1 MNGKISYIIVTW
13 NNEEIIEECLESLLK
28 YASYETEVIVVDND
42 SKDATCEVIRNIG
55 RDEIKI
61 IETHANLGFSKAN
74 NVGVEHA
81 TGDYVFFVNPDVIF
95 VENIVKPMVD
105 VLDADPTIGIVS
117 PRLLYK
123 DGSFQVSC
131 CNYPSAKKIWWD
143 DFHLY
148 KLLPEKKVMKVAQA
162 QYRGNENHFVDWT
175 YGAAHLCRMEDIKAV
190 GGYPEGYFMYG
201 EDTEFCM
208 YFQDKLNKK
217 TYYLWSSKLI
227 HLGGYSEKQVL
238 NSKKIIY
245 GTNAAMYFVKKYYG
259 KGACRRYRIALG
271 TASFL
276 KMVIYTMKCKFS
288 DNQHFRNEKTKWT
301 ASWKTVLHYEGS
313 QN

>member
-1 MNGKISYIIVTW
+1 M
-13 NNEEIIEECLESLLK
+13 
-28 YASYETEVIVVDND
+28 
-42 SKDATCEVIRNIG
+42 
-55 RDEIKI
+55 
-61 IETHANLGFSKAN
+61 
-74 NVGVEHA
+74 
-81 TGDYVFFVNPDVIF
+81 
-95 VENIVKPMVD
+95 
-105 VLDADPTIGIVS
+105 DADPTIGIVS